1 MDNSRG
7 NFFMLPKWVFMLVPL
22 VFESRLGVFTASVWK
37 FMYTQ
42 LKIIFLE
49 CNQAYAFGT
58 VVTSTTYRMV
68 DLTTEMAFLKDY
80 WIPRLCHYVHVPRRC
95 SKDDVHPFLTF
106 CFFLEMARHWKA
118 FAATNKNTSCLA
130 CLV

>member
-7 NFFMLPKWVFMLVPL
+7 KFFILLKWVFKLVLL
-22 VFESRLGVFTASVWK
+22 VFESELRVFTASVWK

-58 VVTSTTYRMV
+58 VVTSTTYGMV

-80 WIPRLCHYVHVPRRC
+80 
-95 SKDDVHPFLTF
+95 
-106 CFFLEMARHWKA
+106 
-118 FAATNKNTSCLA
+118 
-130 CLV
+130 